1 MNKHITNAE
10 KVSVYSQG
18 KRAFEENMQRGY
30 NPYRGSNL
38 SLAISWWHG
47 WDTAEE
53 EVKPK
58 PTHVTIKGYR

>member
-1 MNKHITNAE
+1 
-10 KVSVYSQG
+10 VYSQG
-18 KRAFEENMQRGY
+18 KKAFGENMQRGY

-38 SLAISWWHG
+38 SLAMSWWHG

-58 PTHVTIKGYR
+58 PTHVII